1 MKKAIAHPAPAERLS
16 SALAA
21 SAGVTRV
28 NQFAHNNGLDP
39 HDISIDGVSICIPRV
54 FDAMRRRGYTIGE
67 PVRPQA
73 QPELARGLVAWTVT
87 IVVAGVSAKLVYYTP
102 AAK

>member
-1 MKKAIAHPAPAERLS
+1 MKKTTPHPAPASSLS

-21 SAGVTRV
+21 SAGAARV
-28 NQFAHNNGLDP
+28 NQFAQSNGLEP
-39 HDISIDGVSICIPRV
+39 SEVSADGVSLSILQV
-54 FDAMRRRGYTIGE
+54 FDAMRRRGYTISE

-73 QPELARGLVAWTVT
+73 QPQLARGLVAWTVA

-102 AAK
+102 APK